1 MPEQKNLILAII
13 FSIAILVGF
22 QFLVEQ
28 PEPPAEDAAQ
38 TGEAIQAGE
47 TAGGGQAG
55 DAAGLPSIDEVGGDG
70 LALGPGDALGEGTSR
85 EAALE
90 QSGPRVQI
98 ETPRLHGSISL
109 HSGRI
114 DDLTLVDYRETLDPE
129 SAEIELLSPRS
140 SPDPYYATFSWQA
153 SGDMPV
159 PTGDTQWTADR
170 EVLTPGEPVTLTWDN
185 GRGLVFERV
194 ISVDEDYMFT
204 VTQRVTNTGD
214 EPVTLAPYGRILRFG
229 TPEVIGFFIL
239 HEGPY
244 GVFDGTLEEYDYG
257 DIEDEG
263 LIEYDTTGGWLGI
276 TDKYWMVGLIPD
288 QSVPVDARFSYGEPG
303 PASERYGATLIAPAR
318 DLAAGET
325 TEATTR
331 LFAGAKEVELIDS
344 YAEQFGIE
352 NFDLAI
358 DFGWFYFLTKPFF
371 YALIYINAVV
381 GNFGVAI
388 LIFTVFIKLIFFPL
402 ANKSYRAMSKMK
414 ALQPE
419 MMQLR
424 ERYSDDKQKMQQEL
438 MALYKREKVNPAS
451 GCLPILI
458 QIPVFFA
465 LYKVLFVTIEMRHAP
480 FIGWIQ
486 DLSVKDP
493 TSIFNLFGLLPFD
506 VPDFLTIGVLPLIMG
521 VTMYLQMKMNPPPTD
536 PMQQKIFM
544 ALPFV
549 FTVMLAQFPAGL
561 VLYWTWNNLLSI
573 LQQYVIMRRM
583 GVKIGGG
590 MAPTPA
596 GAAAAHVGPAPSGK
610 GGGEAA
616 KSGEKAGGAK
626 PSGKPAR
633 AQAKGGAQG
642 KAVWQPAQAQST
654 DGNGDGDGEGA
665 EDAAAGESQ
674 ATSPQQTGP
683 VRPKKA
689 TQSRPAQRKRSGGR
703 RRRG

>member
-1 MPEQKNLILAII
+1 MPEQKNLILAIV
-13 FSIAILVGF
+13 FSILILLGF

-28 PEPPAEDAAQ
+28 PEPPPQDAAQ
-38 TGEAIQAGE
+38 TGETGQTG
-47 TAGGGQAG
+47 AGGG
-55 DAAGLPSIDEVGGDG
+55 DAAGLPSLDGGVGGLD
-70 LALGPGDALGEGTSR
+70 AGPGDALGEATTR
-85 EAALE
+85 EAAIE
-90 QSGPRVQI
+90 AGGPRVRI
-98 ETPRLHGSISL
+98 DTPRLHGSISL
-109 HSGRI
+109 ESGRI
-114 DDLTLVDYRETLDPE
+114 DDLTLIDYRETLDPE
-129 SAEIELLSPRS
+129 SPEIELLSPRG
-140 SPDPYYATFSWQA
+140 SPNPYYATFSWQA
-153 SGDMPV
+153 AGDMPV
-159 PTGDTQWTADR
+159 PTGETRWTADR
-170 EVLTPGEPVTLTWDN
+170 EVLTPEQPVTLTWDN
-185 GRGLVFERV
+185 GQGLTFERV
-194 ISVDEDYMFT
+194 VSVDEDYMFT

-214 EPVTLAPYGRILRFG
+214 AAVTMAPYGRVLRFG
-229 TPEVIGFFIL
+229 TPEVTGFFIL

-244 GVFDGTLEEYDYG
+244 GVFDGTLEEYDYE
-257 DIEDEG
+257 DIQDDG
-263 LIEYDTTGGWLGI
+263 VIRYDTTGGWLGF

-288 QSVPVDARFSYGEPG
+288 QSLPMEARFSHGDPTRD
-303 PASERYGATLIAPAR
+303 RYGGTFIAPAR
-318 DLAAGET
+318 DVAPGET

-331 LFAGAKEVELIDS
+331 VFAGAKEVELIDG
-344 YAEQFGIE
+344 YAEQFGVE

-371 YALIYINAVV
+371 YALTYINALV

-388 LIFTVFIKLIFFPL
+388 LIFTVAIKLVFFPL

-419 MMQLR
+419 MMQLK
-424 ERYSDDKQKMQQEL
+424 ERFSDDKQRMQQEL

-480 FIGWIQ
+480 FVGWIQ

-493 TSIFNLFGLLPFD
+493 TSLFNLFGLLPYD

-544 ALPFV
+544 ALPFI

-590 MAPTPA
+590 VSPTPA
-596 GAAAAHVGPAPSGK
+596 GAAAAHAGSPAGK
-610 GGGEAA
+610 GGG
-616 KSGEKAGGAK
+616 SEKAGAK
-626 PSGKPAR
+626 PSAKPAR
-633 AQAKGGAQG
+633 AQGKG
-642 KAVWQPAQAQST
+642 VWQP
-654 DGNGDGDGEGA
+654 
-665 EDAAAGESQ
+665 SQ
-674 ATSPQQTGP
+674 ARDAEADGGDEEGSAPADASEEGQAPAPARSGP
-683 VRPKKA
+683 VRPKKPA
-689 TQSRPAQRKRSGGR
+689 QSRPAQRKRSGGR